1 MKLQSKVLI
10 TILLFTCAQIV
21 CAQVKLHGRVSDISG
36 QPLEAMITVLD
47 GGKIVAHTMA
57 NESGEYV
64 LDFTAK
70 SDSITIRASMLGY
83 STLKKAIPAISGR
96 IDLTLQGGRELKE
109 VVVVA
114 DKVTERG
121 DTINYNVAAFK
132 DESDRVI
139 GDVIKKMPG
148 LEVSESGRISFNGKE
163 VKNFYVEDMDL
174 LQGRYGIATNNVSA
188 NDVASVQVYQSHQPI
203 RALKDITSSEDIT
216 INLKLKSSAKGTWTV
231 SAMGGGGYKPAL
243 WAAEFTA
250 MYFGRKVQNLSSYKG
265 NNSGIDVNSE
275 LQSKTDDNLLR
286 FTNKAPLSVISP
298 PTPGIASRR
307 YIDNKSNAVSINQI
321 VKTDSLTTLNVN
333 IGYYYDQLRKSGVS
347 LSQQYEPTAGNYRSI
362 FQEIKSC
369 GYINSLSGAIAV
381 NRNGDATYLKNS
393 LDIKANWNRDI
404 ANAATSSS
412 FTTGVTAA
420 DQHLDNPTLELID
433 RLNLIRKS
441 GKRAW
446 EFYFTT
452 GWNHRPQSLSVNRG
466 KEESSVNSNLIQN
479 YTTDA
484 ALAYLFS
491 SHSLMIDKVRLYT
504 GLFADFDLENVR
516 SELSGMELIDKN
528 SAQNDFLFGKLDMGI
543 QPKLSYLFRQLYMEL
558 TLPLSYNRQWLGDRL
573 DNSLSQGW
581 NYISFMP
588 QMHITYTMGRNWLAF
603 DLNYNRMRDNSQRA
617 ARGIVM
623 TDYLSFRRSE
633 IERTI
638 VDETWSTAIVY
649 RFSNP
654 FRQIFGHAG
663 ISWNQFRHNNITGY
677 EYDGLATAMVTMP
690 LRNTSNR
697 YSVTANLNKGLG
709 FWGTTI
715 KMGVSASLYRGH
727 SLIEKS
733 LFAFSTKNWS
743 GSVIMSTTPS
753 QWMGIALAF
762 AYGQNRSETGDVETG
777 SPWVRTWTGRADINF
792 YPTKNLI
799 VNVSA
804 ENNYNNLT
812 SGDKNVWFGDSK
824 ITYRRGR
831 FEWNLA
837 FNNIFNF
844 KSFTKV
850 SYTAM
855 DIYTST
861 YKLRERNVMFT
872 MRMKLL

>member
-83 STLKKAIPAISGR
+83 STLKKAIPAVSRR
-96 IDLTLQGGRELKE
+96 IDLTLQGGKELKE

-121 DTINYNVAAFK
+121 DTINYNVASFK

-265 NNSGIDVNSE
+265 NNSGMDVNSE

-298 PTPGIASRR
+298 PAPGIASRR

-321 VKTDSLTTLNVN
+321 VKTDLLTTLNVN

-362 FQEIKSC
+362 LQEIKSC
-369 GYINSLSGAIAV
+369 GYINSLSGAITV

-433 RLNLIRKS
+433 RLNLIKKS

-446 EFYFTT
+446 EFYLTT
-452 GWNHRPQSLSVNRG
+452 GWNHRPQSLSVDRG
-466 KEESSVNSNLIQN
+466 KDESSLNSNLIQN

-484 ALAYLFS
+484 ALAHLFS

-516 SELSGMELIDKN
+516 SELSGMELTDKN
-528 SAQNDFLFGKLDMGI
+528 SVQNDFLFGKLDMGV

-638 VDETWSTAIVY
+638 VDETWSTSIVY

-654 FRQIFGHAG
+654 FRQIFGNAG
-663 ISWNQFRHNNITGY
+663 ISWNRFCNNNITGY
-677 EYDGLATAMVTMP
+677 DYDGLSTAIVTMP
-690 LRNTSNR
+690 LRNISNR
-697 YSVTANLNKGLG
+697 YSVNANLNKGLG

-715 KMGVSASLYRGH
+715 KLGASASLYRGH
-727 SLIEKS
+727 SLIDES

-743 GSVIMSTTPS
+743 GSVIMSTTPA
-753 QWMGIALAF
+753 QWMGIAFAF
-762 AYGQNRSETGDVETG
+762 AYGQNRSETDGVETN

-804 ENNYNNLT
+804 ENNYNNLN
-812 SGDKNVWFGDSK
+812 SGDKNVWFGDSR

-850 SYTAM
+850 SYTDM